1 MTFFQKQTGKRLPS
15 LYRKLPLTAVYFT
28 TVDGCQLPNAHP
40 SVLAIISSYFQ
51 QTKNISRHGI
61 NGLLCP
67 VAVVSIETKGRETEI
82 LTKQLYVCRKGEWQQ
97 GSCSLFQVT
106 TGVFK
111 EGFLHSSIM
120 STPLS
125 KPQMIVHIQKSLNYT
140 VFDSKWIPCSAKFVC
155 MGNFARGTGVMQIYE
170 VQRGDA
176 LLIKEVNFNLD
187 LFIYLFCRL
196 HEFLLYFSEMD
207 WFWFIDV

>member
-1 MTFFQKQTGKRLPS
+1 M
-15 LYRKLPLTAVYFT
+15 
-28 TVDGCQLPNAHP
+28 
-40 SVLAIISSYFQ
+40 
-51 QTKNISRHGI
+51 
-61 NGLLCP
+61 
-67 VAVVSIETKGRETEI
+67 
-82 LTKQLYVCRKGEWQQ
+82 
-97 GSCSLFQVT
+97 
-106 TGVFK
+106 FK
-111 EGFLHSSIM
+111 EGVFHSPIM

-207 WFWFIDV
+207 

>member
-1 MTFFQKQTGKRLPS
+1 
-15 LYRKLPLTAVYFT
+15 
-28 TVDGCQLPNAHP
+28 
-40 SVLAIISSYFQ
+40 
-51 QTKNISRHGI
+51 
-61 NGLLCP
+61 
-67 VAVVSIETKGRETEI
+67 
-82 LTKQLYVCRKGEWQQ
+82 
-97 GSCSLFQVT
+97 
-106 TGVFK
+106 
-111 EGFLHSSIM
+111 M

-187 LFIYLFCRL
+187 LY
-196 HEFLLYFSEMD
+196 YFFADYMRFYCTFRKWTDSD
-207 WFWFIDV
+207 S